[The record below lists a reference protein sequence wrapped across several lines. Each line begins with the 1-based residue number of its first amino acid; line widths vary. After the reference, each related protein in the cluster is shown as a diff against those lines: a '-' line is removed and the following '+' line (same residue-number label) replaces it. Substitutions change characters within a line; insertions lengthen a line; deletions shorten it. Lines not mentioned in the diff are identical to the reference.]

1 MSYIIIKIGGSTLT
15 DLHESIIEDIV
26 TLKQQGLRP
35 IIVHGGGPFINKALE
50 NNGVA
55 TEFQDGLRVTTSEV
69 LTVTCQTLIGQV
81 NPQLVSK
88 INQNTAVSVGLNGID
103 GNLVDIIPLSEK
115 YGFVGEPTD
124 INTELLEHIT
134 DHFIPVIASI
144 GMKHD
149 TQQLYNINA
158 DTFAYKIAQTL
169 SAPIYLLSDIPG
181 VLIEAQV
188 QQTLNAEQIQNHI
201 DSEAIYGGMIPKVQ
215 DAIQAIEQ
223 GCEKVVIAAG
233 DEPHVIDKILN
244 SGNVGTTIQ
253 Q

>member
-15 DLHESIIEDIV
+15 HLHDSIIEDIV
-26 TLKQQGLRP
+26 ALKQQGLRP
-35 IIVHGGGPFINKALE
+35 IIVHGGGPFINKELE
-50 NNGVA
+50 NKGVVS
-55 TEFQDGLRVTTSEV
+55 EFQDGLRVTTSEV
-69 LTVTCQTLIGQV
+69 LAVTSQILIGQV

-88 INQNTAVSVGLNGID
+88 INQNVAVSIGLNGID
-103 GNLVDIIPLSEK
+103 GKLVDINPLSEK
-115 YGFVGEPTD
+115 YGFVGEPTH
-124 INTELLEHIT
+124 INVDVLEQVT

-149 TQQLYNINA
+149 THQLYNINA
-158 DTFAYKIAQTL
+158 DTLAYKVAQAL

-181 VLIEAQV
+181 VIIEDLV
-188 QQTLNAEQIQNHI
+188 QPTLNAEQIQGYI

-215 DAIQAIEQ
+215 DAIQAIEH

-233 DEPHVIDKILN
+233 DEPHVIDQILN
-244 SGNVGTTIQ
+244 GGNVGTTIQ